1 MRGGGGIVR
10 GDGGRWG
17 LGEVGERKWGRW
29 EVEEVRSGKCVGQ
42 KGDVGGGGRWG
53 LWVWEKWVRWGM
65 QGRWSSR
72 FGEGSRVWVLREV
85 GLQGGG

>member
-1 MRGGGGIVR
+1 MG
-10 GDGGRWG
+10 
-17 LGEVGERKWGRW
+17 
-29 EVEEVRSGKCVGQ
+29 
-42 KGDVGGGGRWG
+42 WG

-85 GLQGGG
+85 GLQGGGEWGRWVMGKGGEWRRWGVWEVESKGVGSREGGK